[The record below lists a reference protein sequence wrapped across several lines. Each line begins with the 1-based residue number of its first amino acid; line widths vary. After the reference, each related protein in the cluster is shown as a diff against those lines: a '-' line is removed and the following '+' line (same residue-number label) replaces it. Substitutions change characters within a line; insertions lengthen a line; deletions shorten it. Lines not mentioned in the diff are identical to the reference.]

1 VKASRLGR
9 QLVACGVLS
18 LSGCHAPDADSAD
31 TNRPDYG
38 QPVLFTLGTIE
49 GSELSSDTTR
59 GRTTA
64 LLFVTTYD
72 LPSQAEAQLLRD
84 VLSTHKPL
92 ANAAIVMMEPP
103 RTAPLAQVW
112 ADSIGVKLPIAM
124 ASPALL
130 AGDSQLGRI
139 VGVPTLLVLD
149 RRGRLIAR
157 SEGATTRA
165 AISEA
170 LTRADQQ

>member
-1 VKASRLGR
+1 VSVARLARLLVIASALWLLACHGR
-9 QLVACGVLS
+9 
-18 LSGCHAPDADSAD
+18 DAESAASD
-31 TNRPDYG
+31 QPEYG
-38 QPVLFTLGTIE
+38 DPVLFTLGTID

-59 GRTTA
+59 GRTTV

-72 LPSQAEAQLLRD
+72 LPSQAQAQLLRD

-103 RTAPLAQVW
+103 HAAALAQVW
-112 ADSIGVKLPIAM
+112 ADSISVKLPIAM

-130 AGDSQLGRI
+130 AGESQLGRI

-149 RRGRLIAR
+149 RRGRLIVR

-165 AISEA
+165 AINEA
-170 LTRADQQ
+170 LTRADRQ

>member
-1 VKASRLGR
+1 MTVRWGFALALLAGLGF
-9 QLVACGVLS
+9 G
-18 LSGCHAPDADSAD
+18 GCHAPEADGPQDA
-31 TNRPDYG
+31 RPDYG
-38 QPVLFTLGTIE
+38 VPLQFTFGTIDGE
-49 GSELSSDTTR
+49 ELSSDTTR

-92 ANAAIVMMEPP
+92 ANGAIVMMEPP
-103 RTAPLAQVW
+103 HAAPLARVW
-112 ADSIGVKLPIAM
+112 ADSISVKLPIAM

-130 AGDSQLGRI
+130 AGESPLGRI
-139 VGVPTLLVLD
+139 AGVPTLMVLD

-157 SEGATTRA
+157 ADGGTTREV
-165 AISEA
+165 IEQA
-170 LTRADQQ
+170 LKRADAQ

>member
-1 VKASRLGR
+1 MLACVALASCGGGR
-9 QLVACGVLS
+9 EPAES
-18 LSGCHAPDADSAD
+18 AAPDLGE
-31 TNRPDYG
+31 PL
-38 QPVLFTLGTIE
+38 QFTLGTLD
-49 GSELSSDTTR
+49 GGELSSDTTR

-84 VLSTHKPL
+84 VLSTHRPL
-92 ANAAIVMMEPP
+92 ANGAIVVMEPP
-103 RTAPLAQVW
+103 HAAALAQVW
-112 ADSIGVKLPIAM
+112 ADSIAVKLPIAM

-130 AGDSQLGRI
+130 AGESQLGRI

-157 SEGATTRA
+157 SEGAASREAIAQALSA
-165 AISEA
+165 ADA
-170 LTRADQQ
+170 H

>member
-1 VKASRLGR
+1 VSVSRLGR
-9 QLVACGVLS
+9 LLVIASALCLS
-18 LSGCHAPDADSAD
+18 ACHARDADSAASD
-31 TNRPDYG
+31 QPEYG
-38 QPVLFTLGTIE
+38 DPILFTLGNID

-59 GRTTA
+59 GRTTV

-72 LPSQAEAQLLRD
+72 LPSQAQAQLLRD
-84 VLSTHKPL
+84 VLSTHKPV

-103 RTAPLAQVW
+103 RAAPLAQVW

-149 RRGRLIAR
+149 RRGRLIVR
-157 SEGATTRA
+157 SEGATSRA
-165 AISEA
+165 VISDA
-170 LTRADQQ
+170 LARADRR